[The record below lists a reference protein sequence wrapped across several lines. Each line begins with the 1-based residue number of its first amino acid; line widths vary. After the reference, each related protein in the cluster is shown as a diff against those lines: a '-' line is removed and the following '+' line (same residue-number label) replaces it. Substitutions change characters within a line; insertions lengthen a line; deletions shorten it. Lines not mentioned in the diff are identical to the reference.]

1 MFKRFIKNDKK
12 ENGMIEENTRN
23 FIAGFRKLVEQDN
36 QVTINRLI
44 KFMANSVQGELVAK
58 CFYNDRSYTYYPRHI
73 FYAYCWICPM
83 KNFINVISNVRWRKH
98 Q

>member
-23 FIAGFRKLVEQDN
+23 FIAGFRELVEQDN

-44 KFMANSVQGELVAK
+44 KFMANSVQGIGGKMLL
-58 CFYNDRSYTYYPRHI
+58 
-73 FYAYCWICPM
+73 
-83 KNFINVISNVRWRKH
+83 
-98 Q
+98 